1 MAEKDPIR
9 IFVLHDFTENEEYSR
24 VYEYLESRDNF
35 FYANCSTPE
44 TLHQVDSLEA
54 RKDELRNQIKRSEIL
69 IYPLGGLKESASLV
83 RFQLMVAQSFG
94 KPILVISSF
103 SATITM
109 SKELIDIASDMVVW
123 NDRIITDA
131 ARKLA
136 RGDHTATR
144 DIIEFDTD
152 QPASARKSHR

>member
-1 MAEKDPIR
+1 
-9 IFVLHDFTENEEYSR
+9 
-24 VYEYLESRDNF
+24 
-35 FYANCSTPE
+35 
-44 TLHQVDSLEA
+44 
-54 RKDELRNQIKRSEIL
+54 
-69 IYPLGGLKESASLV
+69 
-83 RFQLMVAQSFG
+83 
-94 KPILVISSF
+94 
-103 SATITM
+103 M